1 MAIKRLPLSTQVRS
15 ELLERMRTGKV
26 RPGDSINEIQLA
38 EELGVSRT
46 PLREALVAL
55 ESEGQISSETGKG
68 FHFRK
73 VSAKEFR
80 ELTPIVAQL
89 ECLALDLSAVADL
102 NKLANKLIRSAKGFK
117 LEDAEYQL
125 IATKDDEWHELML
138 SACPNTT
145 LLTQIS
151 KIRLSL
157 HRYESLLVT
166 EKVVVHR
173 VAAEH
178 LIIAEHLQEGDI
190 KAAQAALRDNWIN
203 SVDRILER
211 ANIQYLAEDV

>member
-1 MAIKRLPLSTQVRS
+1 
-15 ELLERMRTGKV
+15 
-26 RPGDSINEIQLA
+26 
-38 EELGVSRT
+38 
-46 PLREALVAL
+46 
-55 ESEGQISSETGKG
+55 
-68 FHFRK
+68 
-73 VSAKEFR
+73 
-80 ELTPIVAQL
+80 
-89 ECLALDLSAVADL
+89 
-102 NKLANKLIRSAKGFK
+102 
-117 LEDAEYQL
+117 L

-173 VAAEH
+173 VATEH
-178 LIIAEHLQEGDI
+178 LKIAEYLQEGDI
-190 KAAQAALRDNWIN
+190 GAAQQALRDNWSN

-211 ANIQYLAEDV
+211 ANIRYLAEDV

>member
-102 NKLANKLIRSAKGFK
+102 KKLAKKLIRSAKGFK

>member
-1 MAIKRLPLSTQVRS
+1 VAIKRLPLSTQVRS

-46 PLREALVAL
+46 PLREALVSL
-55 ESEGQISSETGKG
+55 ESEGQIASESGKG
-68 FHFRK
+68 FHYRK
-73 VSAKEFR
+73 LSAKEFR

-89 ECLALDLSAVADL
+89 ECLALELSAVADL
-102 NKLANKLIRSAKGFK
+102 KRLSKQLIKSAKGFK

-173 VAAEH
+173 VATEH
-178 LIIAEHLQEGDI
+178 LKIAEYLQEGDI
-190 KAAQAALRDNWIN
+190 GAAQQALRDNWSN

-211 ANIQYLAEDV
+211 ANIRYLAEDV

>member
-102 NKLANKLIRSAKGFK
+102 KKLAKKLIRSAKGFK

-173 VAAEH
+173 VATEH
-178 LIIAEHLQEGDI
+178 LIIA
-190 KAAQAALRDNWIN
+190 
-203 SVDRILER
+203 
-211 ANIQYLAEDV
+211 